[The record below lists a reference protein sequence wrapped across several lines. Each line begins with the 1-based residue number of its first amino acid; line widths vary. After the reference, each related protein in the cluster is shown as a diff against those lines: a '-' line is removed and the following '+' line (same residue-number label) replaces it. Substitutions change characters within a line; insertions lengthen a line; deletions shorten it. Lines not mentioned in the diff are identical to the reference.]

1 MKKSHTNFPKLY
13 NTKTLPRPTAHN
25 LPCFTEKITIKH
37 VNSHTVRQGN
47 NPMVGMTVACAV
59 AIEEAC
65 K

>member
-1 MKKSHTNFPKLY
+1 MIKSHTNFPKLY
-13 NTKTLPRPTAHN
+13 NTRTRPCPTAHK
-25 LPCFTEKITIKH
+25 LPYFTEKITLKH
-37 VNSHTVRQGN
+37 GNSLTVKQVN